1 MDLTDPHHCCNDL
14 LVWIF
19 KTCSTVHLSE
29 IARWGL
35 TALEGDASVP
45 EDPAIQPVFLR
56 AREASGGTL
65 LAIVDPV
72 QKLVEAASGK

>member
-1 MDLTDPHHCCNDL
+1 
-14 LVWIF
+14 
-19 KTCSTVHLSE
+19 
-29 IARWGL
+29 
-35 TALEGDASVP
+35 VP

-65 LAIVDPV
+65 LAVVDPV